1 MIDHAAPCPAPAMA
15 APERPRQIDPARP
28 RLAMPVAFPPCDP
41 SVPPAL
47 RDQLTSIVM
56 ATAAAIRW
64 CARDGVYH
72 DEIADALRQIA
83 CAADRSCEILAAAR
97 R

>member
-1 MIDHAAPCPAPAMA
+1 MIDHAAPCPAPGVA
-15 APERPRQIDPARP
+15 APERPRQNARQAT
-28 RLAMPVAFPPCDP
+28 LAFPPCDP

-47 RDQLTSIVM
+47 RDQLASIVM

-64 CARDGVYH
+64 CARDGGYH

-97 R
+97 P